1 MIWISENLSTIVICV
16 VLSVIVIG
24 IFMSMIKSRKNGKCS
39 CGNDC
44 GCCPMGGNCHGK
56 MNDDIK

>member
-16 VLSVIVIG
+16 VLAVIVIG
-24 IFMSMIKSRKNGKCS
+24 IVMSMLKSRKNGKCS

-44 GCCPMGGNCHGK
+44 GCCPMGGSCHNK
-56 MNDDIK
+56 MND

>member
-1 MIWISENLSTIVICV
+1 MIWISENLSTILICV
-16 VLSVIVIG
+16 VLAVIVIG
-24 IFMSMIKSRKNGKCS
+24 IVMSMLKSRKNGKCS

-44 GCCPMGGNCHGK
+44 GCCPMGGSCHIK

>member
-1 MIWISENLSTIVICV
+1 MSTIVICV